1 MKIKDIL
8 KKYLSEE
15 RVMDI
20 QDFVEELYQQEFDW
34 LILMARKFFNLFCV
48 FHEINCE
55 EYREMGV
62 LYEQN
67 DKHIATNRA
76 LPLLKYIL
84 SNTENMKYKKIIIA
98 DDIIIHGR
106 SIRAVYNDIEK
117 ACPDIDIYLS
127 CYMQN
132 AGEKSECD
140 DIIDKVWKRYVVN
153 TNTWRK
159 TSDEIVQIFYLSG
172 RPYISYLPY
181 YTMDIDWLQL
191 LDGLKSGQKF
201 DISCDD
207 MRYYGVQGLMY
218 TGIEF
223 NKFLKLSFVKTCCVR
238 LYNYPYI
245 EKILIIPYCSIDMIE
260 DKYLYKISDLIREQC
275 FTEQYRN
282 LVDKSGGADEMRIME
297 AEYLLSC
304 LAAETFFRRHN
315 VNVEKIHWNRDIE
328 KYNFIENL
336 LPEDCLN
343 EKKTTELLQK
353 LAEIDFKPVQRMKSG
368 IDETL
373 QKRYEELENKYF
385 DNLSFW
391 KKTSNHSVYESYIQ
405 RFIENYLKENGKVD
419 EEEYGESVQRKNEF
433 SGERHFGLP
442 ISEIL
447 NDMYQTY
454 EKWGE
459 ESAESCMQKCYAAML
474 CTADSGKG
482 TIVTRHCNDL
492 HLSESLIYAGE
503 QNYKF
508 YENTNFPFLYGLY
521 IIEEMGSKD
530 IISQTNEKERFKE
543 IYKKYLDENRIFYM
557 EEEILQILN
566 KKNIGL
572 LYGQFLMNSY
582 NKHKRDD
589 SPDKRD
595 LAKAVDEAV
604 KICGY

>member
-1 MKIKDIL
+1 MKIKDVL

-15 RVMDI
+15 RIMDI
-20 QDFVEELYQQEFDW
+20 QDFVEELYQKEFDW

-48 FHEINCE
+48 FHEMNCE

-117 ACPDIDIYLS
+117 VCPDIDIHLS

-132 AGEKSECD
+132 EGKKSECD
-140 DIIDKVWKRYVVN
+140 DIADKVWKRYVVN
-153 TNTWRK
+153 ADTWRK

-181 YTMDIDWLQL
+181 YTIDINWSQL
-191 LDGLKSGQKF
+191 LEGLEPEQKF

-207 MRYYGVQGLMY
+207 MRYYKVQSFMY
-218 TGIEF
+218 TGKEF

-245 EKILIIPYCSIDMIE
+245 DKILIIPYCSVDMIE
-260 DKYLYKISDLIREQC
+260 DKYLYEISDLIREQC

-282 LVDKSGGADEMRIME
+282 LVHKSGGADAMRIME
-297 AEYLLSC
+297 VEYLLSC
-304 LAAETFFRRHN
+304 LVAETFFRKHN
-315 VNVEKIHWNRDIE
+315 VQKIHWNRDIE
-328 KYNFIENL
+328 KYNFIENIL
-336 LPEDCLN
+336 SEQCLN
-343 EKKTTELLQK
+343 EENISELVQK
-353 LAEIDFKPVQRMKSG
+353 LEKVEFKPIQSTKRG

-373 QKRYEELENKYF
+373 QKRYKELKKKYF
-385 DNLSFW
+385 DNLFLW
-391 KKTSNHSVYESYIQ
+391 EKRSNHSAYGNYIQ
-405 RFIENYLKENGKVD
+405 RFMENYLKENGRVD
-419 EEEYGESVQRKNEF
+419 EEEYREFIRRKKEF

-447 NDMYQTY
+447 NDMHQTY

-474 CTADSGKG
+474 CAADSGKG
-482 TIVTRHCNDL
+482 TIVTRHCDDI

-521 IIEEMGSKD
+521 IIEKMGSKD
-530 IISQTNEKERFKE
+530 IISQTSEKERFKE
-543 IYKKYLDENRIFYM
+543 KYKKYLDKNRIFYM
-557 EEEILQILN
+557 EEEILQILEEED
-566 KKNIGL
+566 IGM

-582 NKHKRDD
+582 NKHKRQS
-589 SPDKRD
+589 SPDKLD
-595 LAKAVDEAV
+595 LAKAVDEAM